1 MLFSKAPRKKEN
13 SLSIANLNYVM
24 HSGLFKIKFASNEA
38 KQRRSGGYLIKAK
51 AIALDPKNNQVLGKV
66 SFMWNYESSDQEDL
80 SYFLNMR
87 DKEGN
92 LYAPDLVNGEYG
104 LTLSEI
110 NGRETFALIRFVE
123 ERYYNGNP
131 YCVYKLVAFTDNR
144 GYDAFSVD
152 QRAKTPQTHCQEF
165 LMEILKQQSMP
176 QQQGQQQPQPQPQA
190 QYMGG
195 GNWGAQPQQGQ
206 QQPQAQQAQYASQQ
220 NEFNQEVPF

>member
-1 MLFSKAPRKKEN
+1 MPQLFSKSPRKKEN

-24 HSGLFKIKFASNEA
+24 NSGLYKVKFASNEA
-38 KQRRSGGYLIKAK
+38 KQRRGGGYGIKAK
-51 AIALDPKNNQVLGKV
+51 AIALDPKTNQVLGKV

-87 DKEGN
+87 DNKGN

-131 YCVYKLVAFTDNR
+131 YCVYKLIAFTDNR

-152 QRAKTPQTHCQEF
+152 QRAQTPQAHCQEF
-165 LMEILKQQSMP
+165 LMEILKQQQG
-176 QQQGQQQPQPQPQA
+176 QQQQQPQPQAQQA

-220 NEFNQEVPF
+220 NFNNDIPF